1 MTGYRAYLHAS
12 VEIGQ
17 LEKSGEVSD
26 ISIFGERLS
35 DFLLKTQL
43 SLGVLEQEVQGVGD
57 CSRSGLRASDNG
69 NEAF

>member
-1 MTGYRAYLHAS
+1 MTGYRAYSHAS
-12 VEIGQ
+12 VKVGQ

-26 ISIFGERLS
+26 ISGFGECLS

-57 CSRSGLRASDNG
+57 CSCSGL
-69 NEAF
+69 

>member
-1 MTGYRAYLHAS
+1 MTGYRGYLHAR
-12 VEIGQ
+12 VKIGQ

-43 SLGVLEQEVQGVGD
+43 SLEMLEQEVQGVGD
-57 CSRSGLRASDNG
+57 CSRSGL
-69 NEAF
+69 